1 MVDGVH
7 GYINHA
13 VKHVVVEQDMSLDS
27 VTILN
32 LHVEEMTAMVVA
44 IILKDAI
51 MFAVLVRLVFA
62 MEHTRAPTFIDLT
75 ELATHRLNN
84 LYIM

>member
-7 GYINHA
+7 GYMDHA
-13 VKHVVVEQDMSLDS
+13 VKHVVVEQEMLLDS

-44 IILKDAI
+44 ITLKNA
-51 MFAVLVRLVFA
+51 MFVVLVRHDHEMLLLFVC
-62 MEHTRAPTFIDLT
+62 TFIAPQHHSND
-75 ELATHRLNN
+75 N
-84 LYIM
+84 III